1 MKNEGNYYKVCKKSA
16 YVNEEYIRSLDDDF
30 LEKIDGSVKK
40 ESIRSCGILSI
51 PQSPSPTYQFLGE
64 VENNI
69 IKNELRKRKL
79 KKLML

>member
-1 MKNEGNYYKVCKKSA
+1 MKNKYD
-16 YVNEEYIRSLDDDF
+16 EEWLRREEWLRCLDSDF
-30 LEKIDGSVKK
+30 LEKMIDG
-40 ESIRSCGILSI
+40 
-51 PQSPSPTYQFLGE
+51 FLTE